1 MKTILLFWLG
11 IMSGIITAQQSYISD
26 KLTKKWQTQPD
37 FKTPESVCFDQLRN
51 IFYVSNVA
59 GGPSDKDNNGFIST
73 LSYDGKILQLEWCK
87 GLNAPKG
94 MGISGNYLYVTDID
108 AIVKIDITQRK
119 IVKRYVIKGARF
131 LNDVTVDKDGC
142 VYFSDMNDNAIYRM
156 RGSAPELFIKSEKL
170 NQPNG
175 LYAEGN
181 NLLAGLRDRI
191 IIVNLKSKEITD
203 FILNTGGIDGI
214 VADGKGNYI
223 VSDWLGNVHLVGP
236 RNIKEKLLDTTPE
249 KINAADIEF
258 IPSQGILLIPTF
270 GDNRVMAYQLNPD

>member
-1 MKTILLFWLG
+1 MVY
-11 IMSGIITAQQSYISD
+11 AQQSYISE
-26 KLTKKWQTQPD
+26 KLTKKWQTTSD
-37 FKTPESVCFDQLRN
+37 FRTPESVCFDQQRN

-73 LSYDGKILQLEWCK
+73 LSIDGKILKLDWCK

-94 MGISGNYLYVTDID
+94 MGIAGNYLYVTDID
-108 AIVKIDITQRK
+108 AIVKIDIAQQK
-119 IVKRYVIKGARF
+119 IIKRIVIKGAKF
-131 LNDVTVDKDGC
+131 LNDVTVDKDGT
-142 VYFSDMNDNAIYRM
+142 VYFSDMNDNAIYRL
-156 RGSAPELFIKSEKL
+156 RGSEPELFIKSERL

-175 LYAEGN
+175 LFIEGN

-191 IIVNLKSKEITD
+191 VIINLKSKEITD

-223 VSDWLGNVHLVGP
+223 ISDWLGNVHLVSP
-236 RNIKEKLLDTTPE
+236 KNSKEKLLDTTSE

-258 IPSQGILLIPTF
+258 IPSQRMLVIPTF
-270 GDNRVMAYQLNPD
+270 GDNRVMAYQLNPN